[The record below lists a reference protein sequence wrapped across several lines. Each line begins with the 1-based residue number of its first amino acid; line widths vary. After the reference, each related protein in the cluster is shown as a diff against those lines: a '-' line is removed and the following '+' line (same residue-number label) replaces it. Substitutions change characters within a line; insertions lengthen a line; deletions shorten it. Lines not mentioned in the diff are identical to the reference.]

1 MCAVGGRKSE
11 GVRPLG
17 RMGLRVE
24 VSGSRWARRKGA
36 GESLAKVW
44 AGKVRLF
51 WVVSEVVAVGA
62 TGLTAIELVRLRWI
76 IIAGL
81 LVVCSRP
88 WLPLSI
94 TLSHIKVP
102 TVKYLHDLP
111 GRDSY

>member
-1 MCAVGGRKSE
+1 MCAVGERNSK

-62 TGLTAIELVRLRWI
+62 TGFTAIELVETALDNYCGTPGNV
-76 IIAGL
+76 IAS
-81 LVVCSRP
+81 LVAV
-88 WLPLSI
+88 I
-94 TLSHIKVP
+94 
-102 TVKYLHDLP
+102 DNA
-111 GRDSY
+111 